1 MIHFEIYAW
10 RGEILTANKIRDTT
24 KNKKYFS
31 ESRAEWAEIS
41 QVIVTIFLKCR
52 KRYRQNRG
60 RISRGQF
67 LLNTMIV
74 EMITALMII
83 VKFKQRA

>member
-1 MIHFEIYAW
+1 MRAVVIHFDIDAW

-41 QVIVTIFLKCR
+41 QVTMTIFLKYR
-52 KRYRQNRG
+52 KR
-60 RISRGQF
+60 
-67 LLNTMIV
+67 
-74 EMITALMII
+74 
-83 VKFKQRA
+83 